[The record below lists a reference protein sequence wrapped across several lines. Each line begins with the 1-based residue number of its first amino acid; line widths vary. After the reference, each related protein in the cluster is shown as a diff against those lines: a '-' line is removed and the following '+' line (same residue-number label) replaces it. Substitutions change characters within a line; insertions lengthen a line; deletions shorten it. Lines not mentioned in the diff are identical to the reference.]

1 MRKSGIAALCCL
13 ALLLLLPQAGM
24 GQRGRQRYRNWDLL
38 GTAHVDG
45 SADHDTI
52 RVSHSE
58 RPFHEIQLRVRGGA
72 VEFRRVV
79 VHYGNGAAEELQVRQ
94 RIPAG
99 GQTRAIDLRGERRNL
114 SSVELWYAKGNW
126 RNRPAVELYGR

>member
-1 MRKSGIAALCCL
+1 MRKPRIAALSCL
-13 ALLLLLPQAGM
+13 ALLLLLPQAGL
-24 GQRGRQRYRNWDLL
+24 GQRGRENRNWDLL

-45 SADHDTI
+45 GADHDI
-52 RVSHSE
+52 IKVSRSE
-58 RPFHEIQLRVRGGA
+58 GPFHEIQLRVRGGA

-114 SSVELWYAKGNW
+114 DSVELWYAKGNW
-126 RNRPAVELYGR
+126 RTRPAVELYGR